1 MPFDWSVL
9 VRGDFLVFLAQGA
22 LITFFISIIAQGI
35 GLIWGLALALLY
47 RSQSSFMS
55 NFAKFYIW
63 IFRGTPLLVQLI
75 IIYSGLP
82 QLGIRFSEME
92 SAIIGLGLNS
102 AAYIAEIFRASIDA
116 IEVDQIEA
124 ARIDGTSELK
134 AMWYIILPQALRIAV
149 PPLGNEFIAMLKNS
163 SLASV
168 ISLSELLHRTT
179 LLISS
184 TFRALEIFT
193 MAAIFYLLMTTI
205 LTYFQV
211 KLENRLWRSI
221 NG

>member
-1 MPFDWSVL
+1 MPFDFS
-9 VRGDFLVFLAQGA
+9 VFLRWDFYVFLGQGA
-22 LITFFISIIAQGI
+22 LITFFISTISQFIGVFW
-35 GLIWGLALALLY
+35 GLILALL
-47 RSQSSFMS
+47 QSSRIS
-55 NFAKFYIW
+55 ILKNFAKAYIW

-82 QLGIRFSEME
+82 QLGIRFTEIQ

-116 IEVDQIEA
+116 IDASQIEA
-124 ARIDGTSELK
+124 ARIDGANDLK
-134 AMWYIILPQALRIAV
+134 AMQHIILPQSLRIAV

-163 SLASV
+163 SLASA

-184 TFRALEIFT
+184 TYKSLELFI
-193 MAAIFYLLMTTI
+193 MAAMFYLIMTTV
-205 LTYFQV
+205 LTYFQS
-211 KLENRLWRSI
+211 KLEHYLQENVK
-221 NG
+221 